1 VFLPLVLIRDFA
13 RRRKKNG
20 KFGDEV
26 LPVEDDS
33 SEFATQERRIRV
45 RRRQIFKL
53 NGTAF
58 RNTADFYFPTLRL
71 RVTLMSIF
79 GG

>member
-26 LPVEDDS
+26 LPVEDGS
-33 SEFATQERRIRV
+33 CEFATQERRIRV
-45 RRRQIFKL
+45 RRQIFKL

-58 RNTADFYFPTLRL
+58 RNTADFTSLHPA
-71 RVTLMSIF
+71 VA
-79 GG
+79 